1 MPTFQAENLFA
12 AITAL
17 QVVGYLAAV
26 LMFSTF
32 YMKKMIP
39 LRAVGIAS
47 NCTFIVFAGYS
58 HVWPLFVL
66 HCCLLPLN
74 TIRMVQMIRLVSK
87 VREAAKGDFNMD
99 FLVPFMVKE
108 HFKKGDKV
116 FSKGDEADKIYYL
129 QEGRVRLSEFG
140 VSLKKGDIIGEIGI
154 FSKDKKRTASLL
166 CESDAIFL
174 TIADKQILQ
183 LYFQN
188 PKFGMYL
195 VQMIIHRLVQNQSYV
210 ARRKPVEDVTIN
222 ADLPVVPD
230 LSDNV

>member
-1 MPTFQAENLFA
+1 MS
-12 AITAL
+12 AL
-17 QVVGYLAAV
+17 QVVGYLAAA

-58 HVWPLFVL
+58 QVWPLFVL
-66 HCCLLPLN
+66 HCSLLPLN
-74 TIRMVQMIRLVSK
+74 TIRMVQMIRLVNK

-99 FLVPFMVKE
+99 FLVPFMTKE
-108 HFKKGDKV
+108 QFKMGAKV
-116 FSKGDEADKIYYL
+116 FSKGDDADKIYYL
-129 QEGRVRLSEFG
+129 QRGSVRLAEFG
-140 VSLKKGDIIGEIGI
+140 VGLKEGDIIGEIGI
-154 FSKDKKRTASLL
+154 FSKDKKRTASLI
-166 CESDAIFL
+166 CESDALFL

-195 VQMIIHRLVQNQSYV
+195 VQMIIHRLVQNQNYV
-210 ARRKPVEDVTIN
+210 ARRKPVKDTVQEDGSS
-222 ADLPVVPD
+222 AVPD
-230 LSDNV
+230 FSDNV